1 MGPLTMGFER
11 WANLPPAQY
20 ELQSF
25 GHAAV
30 TEDGALEIKLIRIDG
45 MIMFEKTMTAP
56 AVVAAPVLTK
66 PGAPTITGTPTP
78 DASGVAVAWSAPVTG
93 DAPASY
99 KVEVKT
105 KAGVW

>member
-56 AVVAAPVLTK
+56 AVVAAPELPAEETSVASSISAGMGLVLMM
-66 PGAPTITGTPTP
+66 
-78 DASGVAVAWSAPVTG
+78 ASLML
-93 DAPASY
+93 
-99 KVEVKT
+99 
-105 KAGVW
+105 